1 MKTTNLIIAACV
13 LIGVATTS
21 CVEKSDKYKNVVA
34 QRDSIYQSEQM
45 LKAEFDQTLEVLN
58 EIESSFQTL
67 REVEN
72 QVVVQM
78 NTPEGRTLSKRQMIA
93 DQVNQ
98 IKDILEENKKKIDD
112 LEQKMAQSNKKN
124 SSLSKTIT
132 RLQNELSEKLVIIQ
146 TLQAD
151 IEAKN
156 GKIRELTAA
165 VDCLSN
171 NNKELQDI
179 ATSQQAAL
187 EEQDKEFH
195 KVWFVVGDSKKLQ
208 ALDILRN
215 NGVLKSK
222 TLKIESLNPNNFNVG
237 DMRELRVLETNS
249 KKPVLISTHPTTSY
263 KFAKRDDKCVN
274 IIITDPAKFWSL
286 TKYLVVRE

>member
-34 QRDSIYQSEQM
+34 QRDSIFQSEQM

-98 IKDILEENKKKIDD
+98 IKEILEENKKKIDD

-156 GKIRELTAA
+156 GKIREIGRAH
-165 VDCLSN
+165 V
-171 NNKELQDI
+171 
-179 ATSQQAAL
+179 
-187 EEQDKEFH
+187 
-195 KVWFVVGDSKKLQ
+195 
-208 ALDILRN
+208 
-215 NGVLKSK
+215 
-222 TLKIESLNPNNFNVG
+222 
-237 DMRELRVLETNS
+237 
-249 KKPVLISTHPTTSY
+249 
-263 KFAKRDDKCVN
+263 
-274 IIITDPAKFWSL
+274 
-286 TKYLVVRE
+286 

>member
-34 QRDSIYQSEQM
+34 QRDSIFQSEQM

-98 IKDILEENKKKIDD
+98 INDILEENKKKIDD
-112 LEQKMAQSNKKN
+112 LEQKMAQ
-124 SSLSKTIT
+124 L
-132 RLQNELSEKLVIIQ
+132 
-146 TLQAD
+146 
-151 IEAKN
+151 
-156 GKIRELTAA
+156 
-165 VDCLSN
+165 
-171 NNKELQDI
+171 
-179 ATSQQAAL
+179 
-187 EEQDKEFH
+187 
-195 KVWFVVGDSKKLQ
+195 
-208 ALDILRN
+208 
-215 NGVLKSK
+215 LK
-222 TLKIESLNPNNFNVG
+222 
-237 DMRELRVLETNS
+237 
-249 KKPVLISTHPTTSY
+249 
-263 KFAKRDDKCVN
+263 
-274 IIITDPAKFWSL
+274 
-286 TKYLVVRE
+286 